1 MFSTKRQGYLRRI
14 ITSSLALCTI
24 LTGCSAALVLAQEN
38 YVAAGSAYSLDNNE
52 LVYRELYTALDEN
65 QSVRV
70 DYTGPDGNVFASK
83 TLVYQGEPFQP
94 SFDFEDSR
102 DKEFVSAHFQGARL
116 VLTSGVNNSQN
127 EKIIFDNARV
137 VIDAGF
143 DAYIQLNW
151 DKLIAGKR
159 LKFDFALP
167 VRLNTVQLEVRKI
180 KGSDSPVYDANYGRD
195 WIYFR
200 IAPAKTFSAL
210 FADPINLAYDPNGK
224 YLMRFHGRSNID
236 DDKGGPQDVRIEYEY
251 TN

>member
-1 MFSTKRQGYLRRI
+1 MSNAKRQHYLRRV
-14 ITSSLALCTI
+14 LANGLGLCAI
-24 LTGCSAALVLAQEN
+24 LTGVYAATALAQEN
-38 YVAAGSAYSLDNNE
+38 YVTAGSAYSLDNNE
-52 LVYRELYTALDEN
+52 LVYRELYTGLDEN

-83 TLVYQGEPFQP
+83 TLVFQGEPFQP
-94 SFDFEDSR
+94 SFDFEDTR
-102 DKEFVSAHFQGARL
+102 DNEFASAHFQGARL
-116 VLTSGVNNSQN
+116 VLTSGMNNSQN

-137 VIDAGF
+137 VIDSGL

-151 DKLIAGKR
+151 DKLVAGKR
-159 LKFDFALP
+159 LKFDYAMP
-167 VRLNTVQLEVRKI
+167 ARLNTVQLEVRKI
-180 KGSDSPVYDANYGRD
+180 KGSDSPVYDANYGRE

-200 IAPAKTFSAL
+200 IAPAKKFSAL

-224 YLMRFHGRSNID
+224 YLIRFHGRSSID